1 MTEEHSVFSGAQR
14 ADDFVEEAAPRSAPV
29 LAAVPASHAR
39 GSESAPAE
47 NPPEAERPE
56 PTLAAAPDVAPS
68 DAPTVPAS
76 ENLEPAGPNPARLM
90 AAATASAAA
99 PAAGA
104 GAPARARQ
112 GWRGALARVG
122 LPIAPGVTERAA
134 HEEAAARAAAIVD
147 AQRVIRQA
155 TWTRAVAVLV
165 ANPKGGTGK
174 TPLSLLLGGMVS
186 AVRGGGVGIVE
197 VSDDPG
203 ALGFRAEGSPR
214 LGLGEFVRDVDQLAT
229 RGQVVGYTA
238 PQTSF
243 ASVIGTV
250 VDSSRPPLTYEAVTS
265 VAAKLDEYFEIR
277 VMDSGNQPSS
287 GPFKGA
293 VDTADVLV
301 IPVMNAG
308 DSTLEAL
315 GMLRELR
322 TTETGARLA
331 ATAIAVVMDD
341 GRPQAPQMAEAVTQ
355 ELGAAGI
362 RTFHHMPYDAHIAGR
377 GEVTLG
383 RLNEAATEALT
394 LLAADVTQALTAAAV
409 PQGRRVQTIRTTD
422 TKETVR

>member
-1 MTEEHSVFSGAQR
+1 MTEEHSVFSGATR
-14 ADDFVEEAAPRSAPV
+14 ADDFVEESTPAVATVTITGGGEGERGADAPQAAQ
-29 LAAVPASHAR
+29 
-39 GSESAPAE
+39 
-47 NPPEAERPE
+47 PE
-56 PTLAAAPDVAPS
+56 PTLAGTPDAAQS
-68 DAPTVPAS
+68 DAPAVPAS
-76 ENLEPAGPNPARLM
+76 ANLEPTGPNPARLM
-90 AAATASAAA
+90 AAATASATA
-99 PAAGA
+99 PAAGV
-104 GAPARARQ
+104 GGPERARQ

-122 LPIAPGVTERAA
+122 LPVAPGAAERAA
-134 HEEAAARAAAIVD
+134 REEAAARAAGIVD

-174 TPLSLLLGGMVS
+174 TPLSLLLGGMLA

-214 LGLGEFVRDVDQLAT
+214 LGLGEFVRDVAQLAT

-250 VDSSRPPLTYEAVTS
+250 VDSSRPPLTYEAVTKA
-265 VAAKLDEYFEIR
+265 AAKLDEHFEIR

-287 GPFKGA
+287 GAFKGA
-293 VDTADVLV
+293 ADTADVLV

-322 TTETGARLA
+322 TTEAGARLA
-331 ATAIAVVMDD
+331 DTAIAVVMDD

-377 GEVTLG
+377 GEVTLD
-383 RLNEAATEALT
+383 RLNQAATEALT
-394 LLAADVTQALTAAAV
+394 LLAADVTRALTTAAV
-409 PQGRRVQTIRTTD
+409 PQGRRAQTIRTID

>member
-1 MTEEHSVFSGAQR
+1 MTEEHSVFSGATR
-14 ADDFVEEAAPRSAPV
+14 ADDFVEDSTPVVAP
-29 LAAVPASHAR
+29 AAVKGGGEGRRADN
-39 GSESAPAE
+39 APQA
-47 NPPEAERPE
+47 AQPE

-68 DAPTVPAS
+68 AAPAVPAS
-76 ENLEPAGPNPARLM
+76 ASPVELAGPNPARLM

-99 PAAGA
+99 PSAGD
-104 GAPARARQ
+104 GTPARARQ

-122 LPIAPGVTERAA
+122 LPIAPGVAERAA
-134 HEEAAARAAAIVD
+134 REEAETRAAGIVD

-174 TPLSLLLGGMVS
+174 TPLSLLLGGMLS

-197 VSDDPG
+197 VADDPG

-214 LGLGEFVRDVDQLAT
+214 LGLGEFVRDVGQLVT

-322 TTETGARLA
+322 TTEAGARLA
-331 ATAIAVVMDD
+331 DTAIAVVMDD

-394 LLAADVTQALTAAAV
+394 LLAADVTRALTAAAV
-409 PQGRRVQTIRTTD
+409 PTGRRVQTIRTTD